1 MEPTLSPEEIGVLL
15 EPYLQSSVEGGS
27 SPENLPG
34 GLLEQI
40 SVYLALLLRWNERMN
55 LTSVRDA
62 RQIVSRH
69 FGESLFLARLLQG
82 GGSLLDLGSGAGFP
96 GLPIQLWHRGLR
108 VTLAESHGKKAAFL
122 REAVRTLRLPTEVW
136 GDRAERLREGAYD
149 CVVLR
154 AVDEPRRALQTA
166 LRLSASGVWMFASAE
181 EVEVPVGVEIVR
193 SVRIPNRGAFLVE
206 LRRVLFHVEH
216 VI

>member
-1 MEPTLSPEEIGVLL
+1 MEPTLSLEEIGELL
-15 EPYLQSSVEGGS
+15 APYLESPVEGGF
-27 SPENLPG
+27 SPEDLPG

-40 SVYLALLLRWNERMN
+40 SVYLTLLLRWNERMN

-82 GGSLLDLGSGAGFP
+82 SGSLLDLGSGAGFP
-96 GLPIQLWHRGLR
+96 GLPIQLWHPGLR

-122 REAVRTLRLPTEVW
+122 REAVRTLRLATEVW
-136 GDRAERLREGAYD
+136 GDRAERLREGGYD

-154 AVDEPRRALQTA
+154 AVDEPERALQTA
-166 LRLSASGVWMFASAE
+166 LRLCAPSVWMFTSAGG
-181 EVEVPVGVEIVR
+181 VEVPAGVEVVR
-193 SVRIPNRGAFLVE
+193 SVGIPNRTAVLVE
-206 LRRVLFHVEH
+206 LRRVLFHVEQ
-216 VI
+216 I